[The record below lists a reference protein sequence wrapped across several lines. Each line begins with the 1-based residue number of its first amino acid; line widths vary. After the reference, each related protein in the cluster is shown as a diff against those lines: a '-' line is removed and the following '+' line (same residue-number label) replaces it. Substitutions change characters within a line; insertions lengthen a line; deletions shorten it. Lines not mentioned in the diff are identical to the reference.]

1 MARIRVE
8 TVHGPARRAIQK
20 GLRAFNA
27 AHWGKL
33 DYKPLTITLR
43 DGKEIVAGLTGET
56 ALGWL
61 YIDLLWVSDG
71 RRRKGLGRT
80 LMARAEAEARK
91 RGARNAYLNTFSFQA
106 RPFYKKLGYREFGRL
121 DDFPVGHSRHWMT
134 KAL

>member
-8 TVHGPARRAIQK
+8 TVHGPARRAIFK

-27 AHWGKL
+27 PHLGKS
-33 DYKPLTITLR
+33 DYKPLTITVR
-43 DGKEIVAGLTGET
+43 EGKDIVAGLTGRT

-61 YIDLLWVSDG
+61 CVDILWVSDE
-71 RRRKGLGRT
+71 RRRKGLGRA

-91 RGARNAYLNTFSFQA
+91 RGARNAWLNTFSFQA
-106 RPFYKKLGYREFGRL
+106 RPFYQKLDYREFGRL
-121 DDFPVGHSRHWMT
+121 KDFPVGHSLHWMT